1 MRRAAVLGLTVTAL
15 LLGCGDGLTSLTGSG
30 NDAGTALDAKAV
42 EAGILPD
49 PEKAEFAGR
58 YETRGDLGT
67 DKMCAVKTAADSF
80 DIGFLSVY
88 GPESKCEGTGT
99 AKVNGEQVDIS
110 LTGQGTCRFTAR
122 YDGFELRFPAVVESG
137 CARYCSERAS
147 LSGTHYFMIAP
158 GNDAARNTLGRDIE
172 RLCS

>member
-1 MRRAAVLGLTVTAL
+1 M
-15 LLGCGDGLTSLTGSG
+15 GCGDGLTDLAGNG
-30 NDAGTALDAKAV
+30 NDAGAALDAKAV

-67 DKMCAVKTAADSF
+67 DKLCAVKMAADSF

-99 AKVNGEQVDIS
+99 AKVNGEQVDIR
-110 LTGQGTCRFTAR
+110 LTGQGNCRFTAR
-122 YDGFELRFPAVVESG
+122 YDGFELRFPAVVETG
-137 CARYCSERAS
+137 CAKYCSERAS

-158 GNDAARNTLGRDIE
+158 GGDAARGTLGRDIE